1 MTTTNFTGLAVNGV
15 PVMGGGGGI
24 PATTGNIFF
33 VHSGTGNSAFD
44 GKSAANPLATIDQ
57 AVNKCTAS
65 KGDLVVVM
73 PGHAETIASATSLV
87 VDVAG
92 ISIIGLG
99 NGRNRPVLTFSA
111 TASKIPVSAANVVI
125 SGLVFMASIAAI
137 VTGVEVT
144 GDDVVIENCEWNLDE
159 TGVEFLVL
167 LDLDTAVRAEIR
179 NCRLIAENIAGTNT
193 GIRIDVSHYARL
205 INCELRGDFTTAA
218 VSGVAGSAAAST
230 DVVITGCLIENLDTT
245 AGVVIDAHDSG
256 TGIIA
261 RNQCF
266 TLYATDPETALDP
279 GNMLCTETYVVNAV
293 DESGTIVP
301 VTLST

>member
-1 MTTTNFTGLAVNGV
+1 MPTTNFPNGISSYGM
-15 PVMGGGGGI
+15 PVLPGGI
-24 PATTGNIFF
+24 PPTTGKVFF
-33 VHSGTGNSAFD
+33 VHSGTGSSGND
-44 GKSAANPLATIDQ
+44 GLSPIAPLATIDQ

-65 KGDLVVVM
+65 QGDVIVVM
-73 PGHAETIASATSLV
+73 PGHAETISSATSLV

-99 NGRNRPVLTFSA
+99 IGRNKPILTFSA
-111 TASKIPVSAANVVI
+111 TASKIPISADNVLI
-125 SGLVFMASIAAI
+125 RGLVFMASVASI

-144 GDDVVIENCEWNLDE
+144 GDYVTLDSCEWDLDE

-167 LDLDTAVRAEIR
+167 LDLDTAVGAMVV
-179 NCRLIAENIAGTNT
+179 NCRLEAENIAGTNT
-193 GIRIDVSHYARL
+193 GIRIDVSHYARI

-218 VSGVAGSAAAST
+218 ISGTAGSAAAST
-230 DVVITGCLIENLDTT
+230 DVLIADCLIENLDTT
-245 AGVVIDAHDSG
+245 AGVVIDAHDNG
-256 TGIIA
+256 TGIIT

-266 TLYATDPETALDP
+266 TLFATAPETALDP